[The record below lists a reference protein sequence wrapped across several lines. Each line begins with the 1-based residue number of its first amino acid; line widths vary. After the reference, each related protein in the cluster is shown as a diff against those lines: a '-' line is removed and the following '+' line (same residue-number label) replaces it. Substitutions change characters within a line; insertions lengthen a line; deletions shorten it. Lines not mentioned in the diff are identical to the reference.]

1 MDTEGFDFPWFL
13 WAVVGSRPEKQ
24 SSSDQGGV
32 GWKLIIENILEWL
45 PGFEPLTSIWG
56 KNALL
61 SANADIFSS
70 IHVAMFLLNLDI
82 SKNFD
87 RNDTVAD
94 TEVRFTTNLV
104 CDNNRRSGI
113 LNIASV
119 FLFLLSSLFS
129 LLLHDLLFLS
139 SSLSSSHITPLVFSY
154 SHIVFPLSPIIFEP
168 QKSTS

>member
-1 MDTEGFDFPWFL
+1 
-13 WAVVGSRPEKQ
+13 
-24 SSSDQGGV
+24 
-32 GWKLIIENILEWL
+32 
-45 PGFEPLTSIWG
+45 
-56 KNALL
+56 
-61 SANADIFSS
+61 
-70 IHVAMFLLNLDI
+70 VAMFLLNLDI